1 MPRLQRVYF
10 VPGFFGFTHL
20 GGEGAS
26 RLVYFGHVR
35 DFLLQRF
42 AERGLKAEVVAVASH
57 PTASLLTRARD
68 VFQAMAETASRD
80 DADLHLIGHS
90 TGGLDARSVVSAR
103 LAAEAPDFVKR
114 VRTVVTVATPHHGT
128 PLADF
133 FHQDKRGETL
143 LRLLY
148 LFTAFALHRGPRPL
162 MFLAFRLFYD
172 FSRAGDALGLG
183 KALPDLLARMLG
195 EMPPDEFQALKKFVE
210 QVGTNQELI
219 EELTPGKLAAFNRDT
234 PDVPHVRYG
243 SVVTGSPPPSPEGWF
258 DAVLDKPTPN
268 IHDLISLRL
277 LDPDPQLVYGVYTY
291 LYLKSSPRPG
301 RFHSPEPTPEQANV
315 LRHALGDVYP
325 SLSDGIVPT
334 RSQLWG
340 ELLHVAKS
348 DHLDL
353 LGHYEEPPD
362 HVSWLKSGSRF
373 RAPQFEAVWRHVFD
387 FVARAPST

>member
-1 MPRLQRVYF
+1 MARKQRVYF
-10 VPGFFGFTHL
+10 VPGFFGFTHM
-20 GGEGAS
+20 GGESAS

-42 AERGLKAEVVAVASH
+42 AERGLEAEVEPVASH
-57 PTASLLTRARD
+57 PTASLETRARD
-68 VFQAMAETASRD
+68 VLQAMAATASRD

-90 TGGLDARSVVSAR
+90 TGGLDARSIVSAR
-103 LAAEAPDFVKR
+103 MAAEVPDFVRR

-133 FHQDKRGETL
+133 FHQDRRGETL

-172 FSRAGDALGLG
+172 VSRAGDAVGLG

-195 EMPPDEFQALKKFVE
+195 EMPPDEFDALKKFVE
-210 QVGTNQELI
+210 QVGTNQALI
-219 EELTPGKLAAFNRDT
+219 EELTPGRLEGFNRDT
-234 PDVPHVRYG
+234 PDVTHVRYG
-243 SVVTGSPPPSPEGWF
+243 SVVTGSPPPGPEGWF
-258 DAVLDKPTPN
+258 SAVLGTPTPS
-268 IHDLISLRL
+268 LRELLSLRL

-301 RFHSPEPTPEQANV
+301 RFRSPEPTPEQATR
-315 LRHALGDVYP
+315 LRHALGDVFP

-340 ELLHVAKS
+340 ELLHVANS
-348 DHLDL
+348 DHLDV
-353 LGHYEEPPD
+353 LGHYEEPPH
-362 HVSWLKSGSRF
+362 HVSWLKSGSHF
-373 RAPQFEAVWRHVFD
+373 RTAQFESVWRDVFA
-387 FVARAPST
+387 FLTRAPST

>member
-1 MPRLQRVYF
+1 MARKQRVYL
-10 VPGFFGFTHL
+10 VPGFFGFTHM
-20 GGEGAS
+20 GGEGSS

-42 AERGLKAEVVAVASH
+42 SERGLEAEVVPVASH
-57 PTASLLTRARD
+57 PTASLLTRTRD
-68 VFQAMAETASRD
+68 VLQAMGETASGD

-90 TGGLDARSVVSAR
+90 TGGLDARGVVSAR
-103 LAAEAPDFVKR
+103 MAAEAPDFVKR
-114 VRTVVTVATPHHGT
+114 VRSVVTVATPHHGT

-133 FHQDKRGETL
+133 FHQDRRGETL

-148 LFTAFALHRGPRPL
+148 LFTAFSLHRGPRPL

-172 FSRAGDALGLG
+172 ISRAGDSLGMG
-183 KALPDLLARMLG
+183 RALPDLLARMLG
-195 EMPPDEFQALKKFVE
+195 EMPPDEFHALKSFIR

-219 EELTPGKLAAFNRDT
+219 EELTPGKLEAFNRTT

-243 SVVTGSPPPSPEGWF
+243 SVVTGAPPPSPEGWF
-258 DAVLDKPTPN
+258 DAVLDRPTPN
-268 IHDLISLRL
+268 IRELLSLRM

-301 RFHSPEPTPEQANV
+301 TLRTPEPTPEQAR
-315 LRHALGDVYP
+315 LLSHALGSVHA

-348 DHLDL
+348 DHIDV

-373 RAPQFEAVWRHVFD
+373 RSPQFEAAWRHVFD
-387 FVARAPST
+387 FLVRAPST